1 MKKSLFKLILGIS
14 AIVILF
20 TSCLGDSNNEFGS
33 DNVFAYIT
41 THEKTG
47 KKVAAL
53 SQAIYIS
60 SSTIDGLES
69 GKCYLMSYRLSSDN
83 LASNGIYENATIT
96 GISKSITPTM
106 SIVGPVTTE
115 DTFNPSD
122 FIPYYGRSDSF
133 MENNWGFLYTTAKLK
148 ENDIP
153 RAYFFYDADRQYEM
167 EEGVRKDVGKN
178 QIIIDVRFNY
188 VPGADGGSVLKQQ
201 VLSVGNL
208 SRIRQE
214 YRGSDNFEF
223 GSDTYVNVAIRF
235 RYNQLQ
241 PDDVTVKTDVYV
253 GSWTSTPYN
262 FTYYKD
268 EEL

>member
-1 MKKSLFKLILGIS
+1 MKKLLFNLILGTFT
-14 AIVILF
+14 AVVLF
-20 TSCLGDSNNEFGS
+20 TSCLGDGNNEFGS

-47 KKVAAL
+47 RKVAAL

-60 SSTIDGLES
+60 SPTIDGLES

-83 LASNGIYENATIT
+83 LSSNGIYENATIT
-96 GISKSITPTM
+96 GVSKSITPTM
-106 SIVGPVTTE
+106 SIVGPVTIE

-133 MENNWGFLYTTAKLK
+133 VGNNWGFLYTTAKLK
-148 ENDIP
+148 ENDTP

-167 EEGVRKDVGKN
+167 VDGVRKDVEKN

-188 VPGADGGSVLKQQ
+188 VPGVDGGSVLKQQ
-201 VLSVGNL
+201 ILSVGNL
-208 SRIRQE
+208 SQIRQE
-214 YRGSDNFEF
+214 YKNSDNFEF
-223 GSDTYVNVAIRF
+223 GSGTYVNVVIKF

-241 PDDVTVKTDVYV
+241 SDNTTVKTDVYV
-253 GSWTSTPYN
+253 GSWTSAPYN

-268 EEL
+268 TES